1 MKTAGLASLT
11 LAAVLAGLAA
21 TQEPKEVTTVQLPKP
36 QTSGTMSLEQVIAQ
50 RRSVREFQPE
60 PLSAEQIAQLCW
72 AAQGITDRARGFRA
86 APSAGALYPLEL
98 YLVTKDG
105 LYHYLPQQH
114 ALEQLGAKDLR
125 SELARAA
132 LEQAW
137 VGDAPLTM
145 VITAVM
151 RRTAAKYG
159 QRAERYCYI
168 ETGHAAQ
175 NVLLQAVALGLGA
188 VPVGAYDDARV
199 HRALGLPNDRQALYL
214 IPIGKP
220 G

>member
-1 MKTAGLASLT
+1 MKAAGLATLA
-11 LAAVLAGLAA
+11 LAAVLVGLAA
-21 TQEPKEVTTVQLPKP
+21 TQHPKEVTTVQLPKP
-36 QTSGTMSLEQVIAQ
+36 HTGGTLSLEQVIAQ

-60 PLSAEQIAQLCW
+60 PLRAEQIGQLCW
-72 AAQGITDRARGFRA
+72 AAQGITDPAHGYRA

-125 SELARAA
+125 SDLARAA

-145 VITAVM
+145 VITAVG

-159 QRAERYCYI
+159 QRAERYCLI
-168 ETGHAAQ
+168 EVGHAAQ

-199 HRALGLPNDRQALYL
+199 DRTLGLPADRRALYL

-220 G
+220 A